1 MFFFT
6 NQKELPLVAFLLQ
19 EKIHFFSKGFPFPS
33 GAKKN
38 IRFQIFLNQQ
48 SKINN
53 LKSKINMSLSTH
65 IMDEMKTAMRAKDTV
80 ALEALRAIKSE
91 ILLAQ
96 TATGSK
102 EEITEADEIKILQKL
117 VKMRKDSA
125 AIFTEQNRPD
135 LAEPELA
142 QIVVIEKFLPAQL
155 SEAEV
160 EAIIAKIIAETG
172 ASGIASMG
180 KVMGL
185 ASGQIGGQAE
195 GKTISSIV
203 KKLLV

>member
-1 MFFFT
+1 
-6 NQKELPLVAFLLQ
+6 
-19 EKIHFFSKGFPFPS
+19 
-33 GAKKN
+33 
-38 IRFQIFLNQQ
+38 
-48 SKINN
+48 
-53 LKSKINMSLSTH
+53 MSLSTQ
-65 IMDEMKTAMRAKDTV
+65 IMDEIKIAMKSKDTV

-91 ILLAQ
+91 LLLAQ

-102 EEITEADEIKILQKL
+102 DEITSEEEIKLLQKL
-117 VKMRKDSA
+117 VKTRKDSA
-125 AIFTEQNRPD
+125 KIFTEQNRMD

-142 QIVVIEKFLPAQL
+142 QVVVIEKFLPAQL

-160 EAIIAKIIAETG
+160 EAVVAKIIAETG
-172 ASGIASMG
+172 ASGIAAMG

-185 ASGQIGGQAE
+185 ASAQLGGTAE

>member
-1 MFFFT
+1 
-6 NQKELPLVAFLLQ
+6 
-19 EKIHFFSKGFPFPS
+19 
-33 GAKKN
+33 
-38 IRFQIFLNQQ
+38 
-48 SKINN
+48 
-53 LKSKINMSLSTH
+53 MSLSEQ
-65 IMDEMKTAMRAKDTV
+65 IMDEIKTAMRAKDTV

-102 EEITEADEIKILQKL
+102 EEITTDDEIKILQKL

-125 AIFTEQNRPD
+125 SIFTTQNRPD

-142 QIVVIEKFLPAQL
+142 QIAVIEKFLPAQL

-180 KVMGL
+180 KVMAL
-185 ASGQIGGQAE
+185 ASAQIGGQSE
-195 GKTISSIV
+195 GKVISTIV

>member
-1 MFFFT
+1 
-6 NQKELPLVAFLLQ
+6 
-19 EKIHFFSKGFPFPS
+19 
-33 GAKKN
+33 
-38 IRFQIFLNQQ
+38 
-48 SKINN
+48 
-53 LKSKINMSLSTH
+53 MSLSTQ
-65 IMDEMKTAMRAKDTV
+65 IMDEMKNAMRAKDTI

-91 ILLAQ
+91 LLLAQ
-96 TATGSK
+96 TSSGSK
-102 EEITEADEIKILQKL
+102 EEINESDEIKILQKL

-125 AIFTEQNRPD
+125 LIFTTQNRPD

-142 QIVVIEKFLPAQL
+142 QIAIIEKFLPAQL

-160 EAIIAKIIAETG
+160 ELVVAKIIAETG

-185 ASGQIGGQAE
+185 ASAQLGGTAE
-195 GKTISSIV
+195 GKTISAIV

>member
-1 MFFFT
+1 
-6 NQKELPLVAFLLQ
+6 
-19 EKIHFFSKGFPFPS
+19 
-33 GAKKN
+33 
-38 IRFQIFLNQQ
+38 
-48 SKINN
+48 
-53 LKSKINMSLSTH
+53 MSLETK
-65 IMDEMKTAMRAKDTV
+65 IMDNMKEAMKAKDTV
-80 ALEALRAIKSE
+80 ALEALRAIKSA
-91 ILLAQ
+91 IIIA
-96 TATGSK
+96 K
-102 EEITEADEIKILQKL
+102 TEAGATDTLSEEQEIKMLQRL

-125 AIFTEQNRPD
+125 EIYTSQNRPD

-142 QIVVIEKFLPAQL
+142 QIAVIEKFLPAQL

-185 ASGQIGGQAE
+185 ANAQIGGQSE
-195 GKTISSIV
+195 GKVISAIV

>member
-1 MFFFT
+1 
-6 NQKELPLVAFLLQ
+6 
-19 EKIHFFSKGFPFPS
+19 
-33 GAKKN
+33 
-38 IRFQIFLNQQ
+38 
-48 SKINN
+48 
-53 LKSKINMSLSTH
+53 MSLSAQ
-65 IMDEMKTAMRAKDTV
+65 IMDNMKEAMRAKDTV

-117 VKMRKDSA
+117 VKMRKDSYE
-125 AIFTEQNRPD
+125 IFTAQNRAD

-142 QIVVIEKFLPAQL
+142 QIAVIEKFLPAQL
-155 SEAEV
+155 SETEV

-185 ASGQIGGQAE
+185 ASAQIGGQAE
-195 GKTISSIV
+195 GKTISTIV